1 MLSCLKAIADVKME
15 AFTKI
20 LSTAILEVA
29 KVSKAHFIFFRWPL
43 ILSKLVGFVLFLLS

>member
-29 KVSKAHFIFFRWPL
+29 KVSEALFIF
-43 ILSKLVGFVLFLLS
+43 IDGG